1 MSPLSTTP
9 TGGDAARVLLLE
21 RTLPTRLSSF
31 V

>member
-1 MSPLSTTP
+1 MSPLSTTT